1 MYELLDGLSD
11 ELLFEL
17 YESSY
22 GGKEQHEKD
31 EKARVFGAQVF
42 GARV

>member
-11 ELLFEL
+11 ELLVEL
-17 YESSY
+17 WESSY
-22 GGKEQHEKD
+22 GGKEQHEKVW
-31 EKARVFGAQVF
+31 VFGAQVF

>member
-1 MYELLDGLSD
+1 MYELLY
-11 ELLFEL
+11 ELEL

-31 EKARVFGAQVF
+31 EKDEKAQVFGAQVF

>member
-17 YESSY
+17 WESSY

-31 EKARVFGAQVF
+31 EKDEKARVFGA
-42 GARV
+42 RV

>member
-1 MYELLDGLSD
+1 MYELLD
-11 ELLFEL
+11 ELEL

-31 EKARVFGAQVF
+31 EKVRVFGAQVF
-42 GARV
+42 GAQV